1 MISDILLIS
10 GSIINIFIIAIL
22 IIKKKL
28 NIAIGLSIIQALAWV
43 FRFLG
48 YY

>member
-10 GSIINIFIIAIL
+10 GSIVNLFLIAIL

-28 NIAIGLSIIQALAWV
+28 NIAIGLSIIQALAWI